1 MKIGL
6 QLQQQRIR
14 HNMSQNDLAE
24 KLNISRQSISKWENG
39 GSLPSFNNVVAISD
53 LFDISLDEL
62 IRGDDELMDKF
73 KDDGKI
79 RLNHVET
86 IIFGGIGL
94 GIVLLIL
101 LGLFKMPS
109 DIVKAWIL
117 VIALAGKL
125 GVLMNLEWKYVNRS
139 LTKKAV
145 FWGVIVMAMT
155 VTDSLLSMWIGFT
168 AGL

>member
-1 MKIGL
+1 MK
-6 QLQQQRIR
+6 
-14 HNMSQNDLAE
+14 N
-24 KLNISRQSISKWENG
+24 
-39 GSLPSFNNVVAISD
+39 
-53 LFDISLDEL
+53 
-62 IRGDDELMDKF
+62 
-73 KDDGKI
+73 DGKI
-79 RLNHVET
+79 RLNYVET

-101 LGLFKMPS
+101 LSLFKMPS

-117 VIALAGKL
+117 VIAFAGKL
-125 GVLMNLEWKYVNRS
+125 GVLMNLEWRYVNRS